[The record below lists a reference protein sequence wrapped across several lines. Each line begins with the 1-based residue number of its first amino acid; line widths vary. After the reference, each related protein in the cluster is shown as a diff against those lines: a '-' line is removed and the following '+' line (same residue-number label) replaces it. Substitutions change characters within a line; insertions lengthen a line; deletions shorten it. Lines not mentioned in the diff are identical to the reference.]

1 MLTLGIE
8 QWEAYY
14 RSGALATG
22 PAGPDGGYDLEIRQ
36 AWVEFFSTLRDGAR
50 ILDVGTGNGVVALL
64 AAETAA
70 ARAKKW
76 EIHASDLADINP
88 THDLAEGA
96 HRMAGIQFH
105 PRVATEKLPF
115 EAQSLDAVSGHYA
128 LEYTDTAK
136 ALRELQRVLKA
147 GSEAQFILHNS
158 HSALIHNANWTLH
171 EAEFVLQTS
180 KIYRRMHR
188 LLTLENA
195 ANEVVQ
201 NAAVELR
208 AAIQLVKAELARVQ
222 IHSAGRT
229 LSVTLDAVQTLLS
242 MVKQLRPQALG
253 LEIDRAEQE
262 LRASL
267 HRQQDLVK
275 HARGAVDMEAIKQQ
289 AIAVGFS
296 QIEFMPIH
304 HNRVNLVG
312 WLLLM
317 HRP

>member
-1 MLTLGIE
+1 MGIE

-14 RSGALATG
+14 RGGALATG
-22 PAGPDGGYDLEIRQ
+22 PTGSDGSYDLEIRQ

-88 THDLAEGA
+88 KHDLVDGA
-96 HRMAGIQFH
+96 RRLSGIQFH

-115 EAQSLDAVSGHYA
+115 GNQSLDAVSGHYA

-136 ALRELQRVLKA
+136 ALRELHRVLKA
-147 GSEAQFILHNS
+147 GSEAQFILHS
-158 HSALIHNANWTLH
+158 ASSALIHNAKWTLH
-171 EAEFVLQTS
+171 EIEFILQTS
-180 KIYRRMHR
+180 KLYRRMHR
-188 LLTLENA
+188 LLTLEHA
-195 ANEVVQ
+195 VNEVVQ
-201 NAAVELR
+201 SAAVELR
-208 AAIQLVKAELARVQ
+208 SAIQLVKAELANIQ
-222 IHSAGRT
+222 AQGAGRT

-262 LRASL
+262 LRAYL

-275 HARGAVDMEAIKQQ
+275 HARTVSDMEQIKQQ
-289 AIAVGFS
+289 AIAIGFS
-296 QIEFMPIH
+296 QIEYMPIH
-304 HNRVNLVG
+304 HDRINLVG

>member
-1 MLTLGIE
+1 MAIE

-14 RSGALATG
+14 RGGALATG
-22 PAGPDGGYDLEIRQ
+22 PTGPDGSYDLEIRQ
-36 AWVEFFSTLRDGAR
+36 AWVEFFATLRDGAR

-64 AAETAA
+64 AAETAI

-88 THDLAEGA
+88 KHDLPDGA
-96 HRMAGIQFH
+96 RRLSGIQFH

-115 EAQSLDAVSGHYA
+115 ESNSLDAVSGHYA

-136 ALRELQRVLKA
+136 ALRELHRVLKA
-147 GSEAQFILHNS
+147 GSEAQFILHSAN
-158 HSALIHNANWTLH
+158 SALIHNAKWTLH

-180 KIYRRMHR
+180 QLYRHLHR
-188 LLTLENA
+188 LLTLEQA
-195 ANEVVQ
+195 PDQVVQ

-208 AAIQLVKAELARVQ
+208 AAIQLVKAELANLQ
-222 IHSAGRT
+222 ATGAGRT
-229 LSVTLDAVQTLLS
+229 LSVALDAVQTLLR
-242 MVKQLRPQALG
+242 MVKQLRPQDLG

-262 LRASL
+262 LLASKR
-267 HRQQDLVK
+267 RQQDLVK
-275 HARGAVDMEAIKQQ
+275 HARSADDMEQIKQQ
-289 AIAVGFS
+289 AVSAGFS
-296 QIEFMPIH
+296 QIEYMPIH
-304 HNRVNLVG
+304 HDRINLVG

>member
-1 MLTLGIE
+1 MAIE

-14 RSGALATG
+14 RGGALATG
-22 PAGPDGGYDLEIRQ
+22 PTGPDGSYDLEIRQ
-36 AWVEFFSTLRDGAR
+36 VWVEFFATLRDGAR

-64 AAETAA
+64 AAETAI

-88 THDLAEGA
+88 KHDLPDGA
-96 HRMAGIQFH
+96 RRLSGIQFH

-115 EAQSLDAVSGHYA
+115 ESNSLDAVSGHYA

-136 ALRELQRVLKA
+136 ALRELHRVLKA
-147 GSEAQFILHNS
+147 GSEAQFILHSAN
-158 HSALIHNANWTLH
+158 SALIHNAKWTLH

-180 KIYRRMHR
+180 QLYRHLHR
-188 LLTLENA
+188 LLTLGQAPEQ
-195 ANEVVQ
+195 VVQ

-208 AAIQLVKAELARVQ
+208 SAIQLVKAELANLQ
-222 IHSAGRT
+222 ATGAGRT
-229 LSVTLDAVQTLLS
+229 LSVALDAVQTLLR
-242 MVKQLRPQALG
+242 MVKQLRPQDLG

-262 LRASL
+262 LLASKR
-267 HRQQDLVK
+267 RQQDLVK
-275 HARGAVDMEAIKQQ
+275 HARSANDMEQIKQQ
-289 AIAVGFS
+289 AVSAGFS
-296 QIEFMPIH
+296 QIEYMPIH
-304 HNRVNLVG
+304 HDRINLVG